1 MHFNIQFLLR
11 RTMEEDADTR
21 TTIIVT
27 KLPGSA
33 LFFQLCCTGCGA
45 RSQAVGKGEE
55 DENQSHENIH

>member
-1 MHFNIQFLLR
+1 LALR

-33 LFFQLCCTGCGA
+33 LFIHLCCTGCGA
-45 RSQAVGKGEE
+45 RPREDGKTPLLPCR
-55 DENQSHENIH
+55 QIL